1 MVTCKEEQG
10 NSFVQVKLFNEEGD
24 KEDVV
29 LLEKEEK
36 ALLIRTQAGSLPFY
50 SDINK
55 DGYVDIMFN
64 DLNGDL

>member
-24 KEDVV
+24 KEDAV
-29 LLEKEEK
+29 LLEKKEK
-36 ALLIRTQAGSLPFY
+36 PLSILTQAGSLPFY

-55 DGYVDIMFN
+55 DGHVDIMFN
-64 DLNGDL
+64 DMNGDL